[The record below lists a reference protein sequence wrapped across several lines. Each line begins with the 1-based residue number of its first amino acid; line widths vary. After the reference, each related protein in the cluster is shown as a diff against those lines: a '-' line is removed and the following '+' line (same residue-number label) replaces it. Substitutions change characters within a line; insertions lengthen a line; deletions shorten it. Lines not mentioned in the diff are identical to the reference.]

1 VIHLSLSVSG
11 FIKMSLLLDKVELM
25 LYQSKESDL
34 RMTSKIRHDW
44 KATRGRKL
52 LSREQ
57 EIQGMKDLIDEL
69 KSENCNRVAD
79 LVAEELQDMLNE

>member
-1 VIHLSLSVSG
+1 
-11 FIKMSLLLDKVELM
+11 
-25 LYQSKESDL
+25 
-34 RMTSKIRHDW
+34 MTSKIRHDW
-44 KATRGRKL
+44 KDTRGRKL